1 MTAEELFR
9 LLTLENL
16 SLTGLQAQLQQ
27 GVEVRNVECNA
38 HVEFQ
43 LTPTLIEGSSP
54 PQFALQIRLT
64 CVGTP
69 IRGAQRSKLFDLEIR
84 AVAMYRQVGGEALN
98 ATDFASHHAI
108 CARQLFPA
116 LSARAQGLLA
126 DLGLQNIRL
135 PLDLPRQLSAN
146 ADQGPVVLN

>member
-9 LLTLENL
+9 LLTLESL
-16 SLTGLQAQLQQ
+16 SLTGLQAQLQP

-43 LTPTLIEGSSP
+43 LTPSAIEASAP
-54 PQFALQIRLT
+54 PQFALQVRLT

-69 IRGAQRSKLFDLEIR
+69 VRAAQRSKLFDLEIR
-84 AVAMYRQVGGEALN
+84 ALALYRQIGGEVLTPA
-98 ATDFASHHAI
+98 DFASHHAI
-108 CARQLFPA
+108 CARQLFPT
-116 LSARAQGLLA
+116 LSGRAQTLLS

-135 PLDLPRQLSAN
+135 PLDLPRQLSAG

>member
-9 LLTLENL
+9 LLTLESL
-16 SLTGLQAQLQQ
+16 SFTGLQAQLQQ

-43 LTPTLIEGSSP
+43 LTPTAVEGSTP

-69 IRGAQRSKLFDLEIR
+69 VRTTQRSKLFDLEIR
-84 AVAMYRQVGGEALN
+84 AVAIYRQIGGELLTP
-98 ATDFASHHAI
+98 TDFASHHAI
-108 CARQLFPA
+108 CARQLFPTLA
-116 LSARAQGLLA
+116 GRAQVLLA

-135 PLDLPRQLSAN
+135 PLDLPRELSAS